1 MSSVEA
7 SWRQLQREIEACQ
20 ACREGRASPLIDPAA
35 RPLFGRF
42 RPWLE
47 GVLFVFEAPNL
58 DDTVNPSKQYL
69 TIDPETDP
77 SGRFT
82 HLLVTEELGLDVSAF
97 QVTNSVLCLPAGSG
111 GKYPVRALQTRTCSS
126 NLQRQIDVLRP
137 RVVAPVG
144 SAALAATR
152 ILEDHGLRHLT
163 TAVARPVRWY
173 DRWLFPL
180 FHTSMLAR
188 NGPAGRRA
196 EQQRADWRH
205 LRAFL
210 VEQGVSIPTTQTESA
225 HAE

>member
-1 MSSVEA
+1 MSSIKT
-7 SWRQLQREIEACQ
+7 SWRQLQSEMESCR

-42 RPWLE
+42 QPWPE

-58 DDTVNPSKQYL
+58 DDTVNPGKQHL
-69 TIDPETDP
+69 TIDPDTDP

-82 HLLVTEELGLDVSAF
+82 HLLVTVELGLDVSAF
-97 QVTNSVLCLPAGSG
+97 QVTNSVLCLPARSG
-111 GKYPVRALQTRTCSS
+111 DKYPVRALQTRTCSS

-137 RVVAPVG
+137 RVVASVG
-144 SAALAATR
+144 GAALGATR
-152 ILEDHGLRHLT
+152 LLEDHGLRTLA

-173 DRWLFPL
+173 GRWLFPL
-180 FHTSMLAR
+180 LHTSMMAR
-188 NGPAGRRA
+188 NGPGGRRA

-210 VEQGVSIPTTQTESA
+210 LEQGVTIPA
-225 HAE
+225 AEKGLATC